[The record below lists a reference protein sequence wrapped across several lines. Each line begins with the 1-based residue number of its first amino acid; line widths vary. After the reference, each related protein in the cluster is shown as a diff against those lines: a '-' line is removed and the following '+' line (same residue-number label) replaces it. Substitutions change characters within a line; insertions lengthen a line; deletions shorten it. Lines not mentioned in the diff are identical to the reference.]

1 MKPSGV
7 KRVGPH
13 GTSGNGKGKGG
24 KGDGKGEEM
33 GSDQVQWMTRV
44 GTRVWDEEIELA
56 HNSGWRRMGVGSAHE
71 PDPEKTSAS
80 QRSAR

>member
-13 GTSGNGKGKGG
+13 GTSGIGKGG
-24 KGDGKGEEM
+24 KGDDKGEEM

-44 GTRVWDEEIELA
+44 GTRV
-56 HNSGWRRMGVGSAHE
+56 
-71 PDPEKTSAS
+71 
-80 QRSAR
+80 